1 MKRKTTCI
9 LSICFCLIAFNAIAQ
24 KEALDKRD
32 GLRRAT
38 NKIARGHNSVISLAN
53 GNQSLPSGEQR
64 IRYLSEQEVDEP
76 VGRLENSTTTASGN
90 VPVHNLQ
97 GCDPG
102 NNLFHNG
109 GFETGNRSAWTL
121 RYGYRDS
128 VKGKIKWKKRSDQ
141 PPATIITAS
150 SPLIPQQGKQI
161 DPYCGTYMLRLN
173 DLVGDYH
180 VTEVK
185 RSIIL
190 GDVGPCSRIQITWGA
205 MLEEATNHSA
215 ARSAQFRIEIKRKTK
230 WDVRKKSVYSFSAN
244 ARDGAAG
251 GWEDIRSPGWKN
263 PIWYKTETFTHDISG
278 FEKGDLLEFVL
289 TVMDCNDGAHGGAAF
304 LDCAGVIDPC
314 TGNCPGPNQSPIPDP
329 IIPNIFTPNNDGIN
343 DEWSLPSVHG
353 ACQIRVDIYDRSD
366 RRIAWNRINR
376 PTGYGGE
383 TVTLWNGYKR
393 NAKGKWLGPAP
404 MSASPYYYVLELKN
418 CAGTKGFPG
427 YLYIDRCLGDVT
439 YSDEV
444 SNKLRAAARGEAIL
458 DWRNKVKAN
467 HADVYAHWLNAGQKD
482 TTCEK
487 RGSKWFNK
495 KWYCVARGRPCR
507 K

>member
-1 MKRKTTCI
+1 MKRKIACV
-9 LSICFCLIAFNAIAQ
+9 LSVCFCLLAFSAIAQ

-32 GLRRAT
+32 GFRRAT
-38 NKIARGHNSVISLAN
+38 NMRARWQNSVTFLAD
-53 GNQSLPSGEQR
+53 GNQSLLSGER
-64 IRYLSEQEVDEP
+64 RLGYLSEQEVDESA
-76 VGRLENSTTTASGN
+76 GRLENLTTTASGN

-102 NNLFHNG
+102 NNLLYNG
-109 GFETGNRSAWTL
+109 GFETGSRQAWNV

-128 VKGKIKWKKRSDQ
+128 IKGKIKWNKRSDQ
-141 PPATIITAS
+141 PPPTIITAS
-150 SPLIPQQGKQI
+150 SPLLPQQGKQI

-185 RSIIL
+185 RTMIL

-215 ARSAQFRIEIKRKTK
+215 ARSAQFRIDIKRKRWWEK
-230 WDVRKKSVYSFSAN
+230 RKKSVYSYSVN
-244 ARDGAAG
+244 AREGAAG

-263 PIWYKTETFTHDISG
+263 PIWYKTETFTHDMSS

-343 DEWSLPSVHG
+343 DEWSLPSVYG
-353 ACQIRVDIYDRSD
+353 ACQINAEIRNRWGKRV
-366 RRIAWNRINR
+366 AWRQISN
-376 PTGYGGE
+376 PLGYTGE
-383 TVTLWNGYKR
+383 TVSIWDGRKINS
-393 NAKGKWLGPAP
+393 KGKRLGPA
-404 MSASPYYYVLELKN
+404 SASGSPYYYILNLKN
-418 CAGTKGFPG
+418 CVETKDYTG
-427 YLYIDRCLGDVT
+427 YVYFTRCLGTEVI
-439 YSDEV
+439 SDEV
-444 SNKLRAAARGEAIL
+444 EAKLKLAARAEAVN
-458 DWRNKVKAN
+458 DWREKVRADYP
-467 HADVYAHWLNAGQKD
+467 DVYDHWMRAGAKRID
-482 TTCEK
+482 CEK

-495 KWYCVARGRPCR
+495 KWYCVATGRPCR